1 MSSDRLDDLEAR
13 LAFQDDTLHALNEVI
28 CKQQDQL
35 DRLQTRYRELVDM
48 VEALLEQQEARAPRE
63 QKPPH
68 Y

>member
-1 MSSDRLDDLEAR
+1 MSSERLDDLEAR

-35 DRLQTRYRELVDM
+35 DRLQVRYRELREV
-48 VEALLEQQEARAPRE
+48 VEALLERQEPGNLPQQR
-63 QKPPH
+63 PPH